1 VKSELTANKI
11 QFDELMD
18 RLRAYIR
25 LRINSG
31 EFTERSLARVLRISQ
46 PHLHN
51 MLKGVRRINVE
62 LGDRLM
68 VKFRISVLD
77 LITEEEMWSF
87 CDDKNPEWVHEV
99 MKRKPAGRTSERVN
113 DPRAPWRTGSD

>member
-1 VKSELTANKI
+1 
-11 QFDELMD
+11 MD
-18 RLRAYIR
+18 RLRTYIR

-31 EFTERSLARVLRISQ
+31 EYTERSLARVLGISQ

-51 MLKGVRRINVE
+51 MLKGARRINVQ

-68 VKFRISVLD
+68 MKFRISVLD
-77 LITEEEMWSF
+77 LITEEEIWSF
-87 CDDKNPEWVHEV
+87 CDDKNPDWVNDV
-99 MKRKPAGRTSERVN
+99 TKRKPAGRSSERAN

>member
-1 VKSELTANKI
+1 
-11 QFDELMD
+11 MD

-31 EFTERSLARVLRISQ
+31 EYTERSLARVLRISQ

-51 MLKGVRRINVE
+51 MLKGVRRISVE
-62 LGDRLM
+62 FGDRLM

-77 LITEEEMWSF
+77 LITEEELWRF
-87 CDDKNPEWVHEV
+87 CDDKNPEWVEEAI
-99 MKRKPAGRTSERVN
+99 KRKPAGQSTQRAS